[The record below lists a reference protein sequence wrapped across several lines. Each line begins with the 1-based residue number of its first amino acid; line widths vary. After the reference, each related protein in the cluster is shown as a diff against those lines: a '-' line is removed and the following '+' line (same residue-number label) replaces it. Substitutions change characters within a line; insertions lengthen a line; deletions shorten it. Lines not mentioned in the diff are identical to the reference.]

1 MRRIAMLITTTLL
14 FSACTLLPQASA
26 PAATP
31 ASTPSAWQTP
41 QSKQLSALTNVI
53 EVGGSNFAF
62 SKKEIRVKK
71 GADVAIKFMNN
82 EGFHDFVVEGLN
94 VRTKTLQEG
103 QSETITIPT
112 DKTGTYAYYCSV
124 GNHRQQGMEGK
135 LIIE

>member
-1 MRRIAMLITTTLL
+1 MRRIAMFFTTALL

-26 PAATP
+26 PTTTP
-31 ASTPSAWQTP
+31 PAGQTQ
-41 QSKQLSALTNVI
+41 QSKQPSALTSVI
-53 EVGGSNFAF
+53 DVAGSNFTF

-71 GADVAIKFMNN
+71 GAAVAVKFTNN

-112 DKTGTYAYYCSV
+112 DKTGTYVYYCSV